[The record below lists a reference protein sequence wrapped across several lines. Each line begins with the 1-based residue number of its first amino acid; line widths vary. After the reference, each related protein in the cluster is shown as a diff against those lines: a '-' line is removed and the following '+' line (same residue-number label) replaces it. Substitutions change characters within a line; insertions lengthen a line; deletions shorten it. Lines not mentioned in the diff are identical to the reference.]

1 MKEEIFKDIKGYEG
15 LYQISDEGRV
25 KSLSRKMKNNKG
37 SYISKEIIMKTQFLR
52 RYRRIGL
59 RKNKII
65 KVKFIHRLVAQAFI
79 PNSENKPQINHKN
92 GIKNDNRVENL
103 EWCTA
108 SENTKHAYKNGLI
121 TKVGKTEYGD
131 LILLN

>member
-1 MKEEIFKDIKGYEG
+1 MLILFKYMKEEIFKDIKGYEG

-59 RKNKII
+59 RKK
-65 KVKFIHRLVAQAFI
+65 
-79 PNSENKPQINHKN
+79 
-92 GIKNDNRVENL
+92 
-103 EWCTA
+103 
-108 SENTKHAYKNGLI
+108 
-121 TKVGKTEYGD
+121 
-131 LILLN
+131 